1 MKKMSMSREAFM
13 SLNVK
18 ASAFLDFFLIDAG
31 ADGYLVGTLDYHRP
45 GHLLIQPSYGAYD
58 SVMAGLSK
66 LIPAIETPVMLLGT
80 PVEIAPDLYFEG
92 ELPPVAASC
101 DWLSPMQKL
110 VTLSEF
116 EDQGFG
122 FHADDEDHEEDAI
135 DYGQDDDADVIEAL
149 VLTAAAFIMPASSTL
164 H

>member
-18 ASAFLDFFLIDAG
+18 ASAFLDFFLIDTG
-31 ADGYLVGTLDYHRP
+31 PDGYLVGTLDYHRP

-66 LIPAIETPVMLLGT
+66 LIPALETPVMLLGT

-92 ELPPVAASC
+92 ELPPVAASN

-110 VTLSEF
+110 VTLNEF
-116 EDQGFG
+116 EDEGFG
-122 FHADDEDHEEDAI
+122 FHDEDDI
-135 DYGQDDDADVIEAL
+135 DYGQDADADAIEAL